1 MDRLDLQRLRRRD
14 RRSAVG
20 QLRRDQTPELS
31 ESRVSAMAAHALM
44 SERTFIRRFKREAGT
59 TPRRWL
65 DAQHTVRARELLE
78 TTDLPVEVV
87 AERSGFGSVTAL
99 RAHLRA
105 ATGATP
111 ADYRRSL
118 RR

>member
-1 MDRLDLQRLRRRD
+1 MTRRR
-14 RRSAVG
+14 AVTVG
-20 QLRRDQTPELS
+20 SDSPS
-31 ESRVSAMAAHALM
+31 CSGD
-44 SERTFIRRFKREAGT
+44 FGT